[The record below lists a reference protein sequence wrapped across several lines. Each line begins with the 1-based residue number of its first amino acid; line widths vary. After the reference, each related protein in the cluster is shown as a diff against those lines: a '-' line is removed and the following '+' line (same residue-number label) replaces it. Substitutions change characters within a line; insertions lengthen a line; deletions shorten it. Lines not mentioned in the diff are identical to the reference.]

1 MKLRG
6 SYVIPSLLLALAGAG
21 ALAIASVHALDEKKV
36 VRSGAESDQTTRP
49 VAEAKEINSHA
60 PRLSRRVAR
69 ALNGEGRKRAGRIV
83 GRFKS
88 ISGCEVLGAVSPRQP
103 DPGPIYGQVREFLLS
118 TKDVGVAIAD
128 DSVVIVAVAC

>member
-1 MKLRG
+1 MKLRRWH
-6 SYVIPSLLLALAGAG
+6 VITGLLGALAGAA
-21 ALAIASVHALDEKKV
+21 ALAIASVDAPDEKKGM
-36 VRSGAESDQTTRP
+36 RSGAASDQTTRP
-49 VAEAKEINSHA
+49 VAKTKEINSHA

-69 ALNGEGRKRAGRIV
+69 ALDGEGMKRAGRIV

-88 ISGCEVLGAVSPRQP
+88 TSGCEVLGAVSPRQP

-128 DSVVIVAVAC
+128 GSVVIVAVVC